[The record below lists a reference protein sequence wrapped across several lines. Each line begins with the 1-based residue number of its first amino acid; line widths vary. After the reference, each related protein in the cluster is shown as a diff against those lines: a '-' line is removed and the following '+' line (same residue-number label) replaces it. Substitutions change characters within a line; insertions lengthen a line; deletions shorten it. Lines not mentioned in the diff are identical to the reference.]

1 MIRRIVVTSA
11 AAGLVVVAPASM
23 AHADTP
29 VTNLLNTQCVS
40 SPEHLT
46 GLPVLA
52 TLLAPVCG
60 LVKSLPGVVG
70 QVVGGATQGLPLP
83 QLPSVPG
90 VPGVGTVTGL
100 LPVSAVS
107 VR

>member
-29 VTNLLNTQCVS
+29 VTNLVNTQCVS
-40 SPEHLT
+40 SPEYLT

-70 QVVGGATQGLPLP
+70 QVVGGATQGLPV
-83 QLPSVPG
+83 PSVPS

>member
-1 MIRRIVVTSA
+1 MIRRIVVASA

-23 AHADTP
+23 AHADVP

-40 SPEHLT
+40 SPELLS

-52 TLLAPVCG
+52 TLLSPVCG
-60 LVKSLPGVVG
+60 LVKSLPGLVG
-70 QVVGGATQGLPLP
+70 QVVGGATTGLP
-83 QLPSVPG
+83 LPSVPG
-90 VPGVGTVTGL
+90 VSTGTVTGL
-100 LPVSAVS
+100 LPVNAVS